1 MPLARN
7 PRREPLI
14 RQRVDAVDARDAY
27 IAHTGIRSLRQR
39 EQDDFMRSFDPN
51 KAVQVKP
58 WQEGDREFKRF
69 REGLKE
75 QAMSRIG
82 PTQGGMLSSAQKARL
97 DALYSDPYRGMMEK
111 FKRTNPEKYKGHF
124 PASYYATEVGP
135 GLMAKGIGA
144 FTDIPLMGGLISQFL
159 KPEEKE
165 SEVGDYGYLDYRPD
179 KIREPEGTMMGHD
192 ISSGTP
198 EDWYS
203 KDYPLEVPWW
213 FYQFMDDETLPY
225 KLGRE

>member
-1 MPLARN
+1 MGPPFEILKPRNAR
-7 PRREPLI
+7 EEHI
-14 RQRVDAVDARDAY
+14 AY
-27 IAHTGIRSLRQR
+27 TGIRSLRKR
-39 EQDDFMRSFDPN
+39 EQDKFMRSFDPN
-51 KAVQVKP
+51 TAAQVQP
-58 WQEGDREFKRF
+58 WQEGKRDFRRF

-75 QAMSRIG
+75 QAMGLIG

-124 PASYYATEVGP
+124 PASYYAMEAAP

-165 SEVGDYGYLDYRPD
+165 SEVGDYDYLDYRPD
-179 KIREPEGTMMGHD
+179 KIGEPEGTITDHN
-192 ISSGTP
+192 ISSGVP

-203 KDYPLEVPWW
+203 KNYPLKVPWW
-213 FYQFMDDETLPY
+213 FYQFMDDEFMRSY
-225 KLGRE
+225 KLGRG